1 MTILRKIITITA
13 AFAIA
18 EAGWIAWLLAG
29 FSTGGLAVVINR
41 AVARARSSEG
51 LRTFTARL
59 WRRAARRAPAPQLA
73 LSGSW

>member
-29 FSTGGLAVVINR
+29 FSTGGLAVVIER
-41 AVARARSSEG
+41 AVARARSSKA
-51 LRTFTARL
+51 LRTFKARL
-59 WRRAARRAPAPQLA
+59 GRRPVHREPAPELA